1 MKTNHLQYGT
11 RMHIALLSI
20 ESAVRFVD
28 VVIVAVRLVDV
39 ERYILYIKYLT
50 SRLCTR

>member
-1 MKTNHLQYGT
+1 MKDRHTCILLNTMKTNHLQYGT

-28 VVIVAVRLVDV
+28 VVIVAVR
-39 ERYILYIKYLT
+39 
-50 SRLCTR
+50 